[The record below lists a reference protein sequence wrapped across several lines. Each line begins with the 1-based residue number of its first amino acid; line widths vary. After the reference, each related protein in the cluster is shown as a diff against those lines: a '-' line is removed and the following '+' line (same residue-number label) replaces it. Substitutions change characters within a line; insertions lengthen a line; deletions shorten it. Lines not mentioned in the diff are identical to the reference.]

1 MNDLMSNKQ
10 ESFLNFINLIS
21 KKKIDYKKLLNK
33 SKERT
38 ISITFVNPLNFK
50 IILNYPEYLETLKNF
65 DYVFAD
71 GMLLAKIS
79 SILRKEKIDRLSGD
93 GNSFIKEI
101 MPLLIEK
108 NSRISLIGT
117 DEESIQKALK
127 IFEDSGFHISF
138 YRNGYFKNT
147 NERME
152 CIKQINNVNP
162 EVILIGMGAPQQDF
176 MIEEIIKSGW
186 RGLIFSCGGYFHQV
200 ADSNKTNYY
209 PHFINKLNL
218 RWAFR
223 IIKEPKKMIKRYFY
237 DYIEF
242 YLASLNLYF
251 RNLFIKDLFK

>member
-1 MNDLMSNKQ
+1 MTSMEQSIIEDMSDWDHNMIGGD
-10 ESFLNFINLIS
+10 NFIEIFD
-21 KKKIDYKKLLNK
+21 IPK
-33 SKERT
+33 SNQT
-38 ISITFVNPLNFK
+38 GGS
-50 IILNYPEYLETLKNF
+50 
-65 DYVFAD
+65 
-71 GMLLAKIS
+71 
-79 SILRKEKIDRLSGD
+79 
-93 GNSFIKEI
+93 
-101 MPLLIEK
+101 
-108 NSRISLIGT
+108 
-117 DEESIQKALK
+117 
-127 IFEDSGFHISF
+127 
-138 YRNGYFKNT
+138 
-147 NERME
+147 
-152 CIKQINNVNP
+152 INNVNP